1 MQYKY
6 TSSVCIDFVKT
17 WYRYLCCPMFFF
29 YLIPVYE
36 RKEIKN
42 CRFDE
47 RLLMQYRQMRK
58 FDHDLQ
64 NASTILGGQHN
75 GTNGTA
81 ELA

>member
-1 MQYKY
+1 MLPYVFLLPN
-6 TSSVCIDFVKT
+6 T
-17 WYRYLCCPMFFF
+17 
-29 YLIPVYE
+29 IPVYE

-42 CRFDE
+42 WRFDE